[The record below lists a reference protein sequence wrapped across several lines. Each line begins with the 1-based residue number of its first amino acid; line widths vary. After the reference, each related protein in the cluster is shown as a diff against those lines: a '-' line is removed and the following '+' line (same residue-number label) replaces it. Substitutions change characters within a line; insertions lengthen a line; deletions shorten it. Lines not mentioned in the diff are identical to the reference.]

1 MGNNKEISKYFVKE
15 TRDVHETY
23 KRCNIEILRYINGEL
38 TSIPK
43 NLKYG
48 TKCSGTKRKDI
59 QLNRNGTVSVPY
71 NLLLYRSIAAS
82 FPFNI
87 KTPLRVKR
95 HH

>member
-1 MGNNKEISKYFVKE
+1 MKRINGATSKY
-15 TRDVHETY
+15 Y
-23 KRCNIEILRYINGEL
+23 GILTKIRLGGEL